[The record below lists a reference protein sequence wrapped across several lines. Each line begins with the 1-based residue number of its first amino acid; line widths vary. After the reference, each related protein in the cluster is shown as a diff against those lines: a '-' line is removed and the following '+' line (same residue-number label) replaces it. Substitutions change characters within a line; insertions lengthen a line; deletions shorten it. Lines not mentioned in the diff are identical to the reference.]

1 MLAVKGNEMD
11 SSSKNEILHTA
22 LGFAFVLLGSDA
34 VLFISR
40 TSANSNHQADAEL
53 IQTAILIP
61 AVLNS
66 KGKKYFVCTSRTYLI
81 SRGRLKLCIN
91 RKSWTD
97 STNRRLVLFPKFFS

>member
-11 SSSKNEILHTA
+11 SSSKKEILHTA

-53 IQTAILIP
+53 IQTPILIP

-66 KGKKYFVCTSRTYLI
+66 KGKKYSFRSNCLQNTL
-81 SRGRLKLCIN
+81 
-91 RKSWTD
+91 
-97 STNRRLVLFPKFFS
+97 